1 MQRKKEREKERVR
14 NKRERMENKSGIKRE
29 RETFTIQF
37 YEKENKVKRM
47 GRELTLLLLDYQLST
62 C

>member
-1 MQRKKEREKERVR
+1 MQRKKERENERVR
-14 NKRERMENKSGIKRE
+14 NKRERMENKSGIKRG
-29 RETFTIQF
+29 RETFPIQF

>member
-14 NKRERMENKSGIKRE
+14 NKRERIENKSGIKRA

-47 GRELTLLLLDYQLST
+47 GRELTMLLLDYQLST